1 MLLKNY
7 FQLLADISQLYQS
20 EDSITFSTSIKNLSG
35 TVLTLNYN
43 PYHQLDSIPIA
54 FPNIFQNCIIG
65 SSDDQGSF
73 DDYCLKSQITD
84 FSASFITTVP
94 LIRDGYEEFTILIF
108 GKVTADCVVREI
120 GLTKRL
126 YTSSNE
132 TQECLMLRHVLDTPI
147 ELYAGDSLGI
157 AISYET

>member
-7 FQLLADISQLYQS
+7 FQLLADISQLYPS
-20 EDSITFSTSIKNLSG
+20 EGAITFSTPIKNLSG
-35 TVLTLNYN
+35 TTLTLTYN
-43 PYHQLDSIPIA
+43 PYHYLDSIPIA

-65 SSDDQGSF
+65 SSDDPGSF
-73 DDYCLKSQITD
+73 DDYCLKSQITG

-94 LIRDGYEEFTILIF
+94 LIKDGYEKFIILIF
-108 GKVTADCVVREI
+108 GKVTVDCIVKEV

-126 YTSSNE
+126 YTSSASTE
-132 TQECLMLRHVLDTPI
+132 ECLMLRHVLDTPI
-147 ELYAGDSLGI
+147 ELHAGDSLGI